1 MWRVLK
7 QSLLELTKKTSQRQ
21 NIYKSILFSL
31 SYSKFTPDL
40 TNKLGNCKAVTFK
53 RWGVDNQLTLNCHK
67 HPREQLLCEEN
78 LWIFPV
84 YIPHTHTRALA
95 HTQTNARTQ
104 TSVFTSVFLL
114 FRQDATHFAWRLSS
128 KWRVLQSSCST
139 FRVSTGDKLL
149 KSGRWPCAHCLFIII
164 YISAKQPNRSLRQ
177 RLHYASGPSPR
188 SAGLSMPLETS
199 GSLSAPLQS

>member
-1 MWRVLK
+1 MSNSNFWLLHELLTAVTSSDAVHQGLSLDNNQEPEIKMWRVLK

-84 YIPHTHTRALA
+84 YIPHTRTRTHT
-95 HTQTNARTQ
+95 NKRTHSDQ
-104 TSVFTSVFLL
+104 CF
-114 FRQDATHFAWRLSS
+114 HF
-128 KWRVLQSSCST
+128 
-139 FRVSTGDKLL
+139 
-149 KSGRWPCAHCLFIII
+149 
-164 YISAKQPNRSLRQ
+164 
-177 RLHYASGPSPR
+177 
-188 SAGLSMPLETS
+188 GLSVVQTGCYALCLET
-199 GSLSAPLQS
+199 LV

>member
-1 MWRVLK
+1 MVTSSDAVHQGLSLDNNQEPEIKMWRVLK

-84 YIPHTHTRALA
+84 YIPHTHTRTRT
-95 HTQTNARTQ
+95 HTNKRTHSDQ
-104 TSVFTSVFLL
+104 CF
-114 FRQDATHFAWRLSS
+114 HF
-128 KWRVLQSSCST
+128 
-139 FRVSTGDKLL
+139 
-149 KSGRWPCAHCLFIII
+149 
-164 YISAKQPNRSLRQ
+164 
-177 RLHYASGPSPR
+177 
-188 SAGLSMPLETS
+188 GLSVVQTGCYALCLET
-199 GSLSAPLQS
+199 LV

>member
-95 HTQTNARTQ
+95 HTHKQTHALRP
-104 TSVFTSVFLL
+104 VF
-114 FRQDATHFAWRLSS
+114 
-128 KWRVLQSSCST
+128 
-139 FRVSTGDKLL
+139 
-149 KSGRWPCAHCLFIII
+149 
-164 YISAKQPNRSLRQ
+164 SLRSFCCSDRMLRTLPGDS
-177 RLHYASGPSPR
+177 RLNEECYSHRVAP
-188 SAGLSMPLETS
+188 S
-199 GSLSAPLQS
+199 GSQQVTNYWSLADDHAHIVYL